1 MTKYLDETGVKTL
14 WAKIKS
20 ADNANAQNISTIG
33 GKVEGILTGDN
44 PLVTPTIASASWQV
58 YKNDGTTVV
67 GSPNTAVNISVENG
81 FKVKFTGTWKW
92 ASATNKKNPT
102 ATSGSWGTALPASN
116 TASSSYTSALL
127 STSTNI
133 SQNITAPQAGLVYK
147 DGKIKGADAS
157 AVDTQTCTARVTFGN
172 KIFYG
177 VTTAGTPTDTMISA
191 LTGEITTSKTKQ
203 VNATATT
210 SSQMYVFAYP
220 KSWGD
225 LKAISKDGVDAV
237 LTAFTKTEVNHDNN
251 SGAAAVAYNVYYTGA
266 GALNANCTLKFE

>member
-1 MTKYLDETGVKTL
+1 MTKYLDENGVKTL

-92 ASATNKKNPT
+92 ASATGKKNPT
-102 ATSGSWGTALPASN
+102 ATSGSWGASLPASN

-127 STSTNI
+127 STSTSI

-147 DGKIKGADAS
+147 DGKIKSADTS
-157 AVDTQTCTARVTFGN
+157 AVDTQTCSARVTFGN
-172 KIFYG
+172 KLFYG
-177 VTTAGTPTDTMISA
+177 VTTAGTPTAAMISA

-203 VNATATT
+203 VNASATT
-210 SSQMYVFAYP
+210 ASQMYVFAYP
-220 KSWGD
+220 KSWGN

-237 LTAFTKTEVNHDNN
+237 LTAFNKTEVNYDNN